1 MFHLLIHSLM
11 TIPGGPL
18 AKTPDS
24 HARGLGSILG
34 EETRSD
40 MPHEVVTKATDLL
53 TRQSETRHQREWT
66 ADLTVSAGRL
76 RCPAA
81 RKERKAAPSS
91 CPSPEDLGK
100 GASPQD

>member
-1 MFHLLIHSLM
+1 MQRDIAVLIQDF
-11 TIPGGPL
+11 GP
-18 AKTPDS
+18 DC
-24 HARGLGSILG
+24 
-34 EETRSD
+34 
-40 MPHEVVTKATDLL
+40 EVVTKATDLL

-91 CPSPEDLGK
+91 CPSLEDLGK

>member
-1 MFHLLIHSLM
+1 MFHFLIHSLM

-40 MPHEVVTKATDLL
+40 MPQLKIPHAT
-53 TRQSETRHQREWT
+53 
-66 ADLTVSAGRL
+66 
-76 RCPAA
+76 
-81 RKERKAAPSS
+81 RKIDEPKY
-91 CPSPEDLGK
+91 CN
-100 GASPQD
+100 